1 MATQVSAVGRIG
13 IPEWLVHLSLPLIFV
28 VLYGS
33 GFVGAKLGLPHA
45 SPFSFL
51 ALRFGLA
58 AAVMILIAKAIKAPW
73 PQSINEAAHIACAG
87 LLGVGLFS
95 AGAYASIERGVSP
108 AVSALIIALNP
119 ILVALAAGPLLGERT
134 NLKQFLG
141 LAIGVAGV
149 YLVLHD
155 RIAIDPSYLTAASL
169 SVLALIGLAAGNL
182 YQKKK
187 CSSMNLF
194 TGGAI
199 QTMACTLVMGVGV
212 LLSDEKPIQWAP
224 EFIASLIWTSLAI
237 SIGAV
242 SILYLMIRRAEVSR
256 VASVFFLMPVSAAVL
271 TFLLFGQNIGATA
284 MVGIGITAL
293 GVFLAQKR

>member
-1 MATQVSAVGRIG
+1 MERVTES
-13 IPEWLVHLSLPLIFV
+13 LKHLALPLIFV

-45 SPFSFL
+45 GPFSFL

-58 AAVMILIAKAIKAPW
+58 ASVMCLIALVIKAPW
-73 PQSINEAAHIACAG
+73 PKSWGEALHIACAG
-87 LLGVGLFS
+87 LLGVGTFS
-95 AGAYASIERGVSP
+95 LGAYMSIERGVSP
-108 AVSALIIALNP
+108 AISALIVALNP
-119 ILVALAAGPLLGERT
+119 ILVAIAAGPLLGEKT
-134 NLKQFLG
+134 NKGQFIGLMLG
-141 LAIGVAGV
+141 LAGV

-155 RIAIDPSYLTAASL
+155 RLAIDPAYLAATSL
-169 SVLALIGLAAGNL
+169 SVLALLGLAAGNL

-199 QTMACTLVMGVGV
+199 QTLVCTIAMGIGL
-212 LLSDEKPIQWAP
+212 LLSHEKPIQWVP
-224 EFIASLIWTSLAI
+224 EFVVAWLWTGLAI

-271 TFLLFGQNIGATA
+271 AYLLFGQTIGTTA